1 MSLVT
6 LELDKLMQQN
16 SISELRNC
24 PEYVKLCEAHAIGLE
39 SVQKVINYLS
49 DAINVD
55 KAEGIWLDYIGWLLG
70 TDRQY
75 MNIARFFSA
84 NEDDINREKYF
95 WFANQNI
102 GQIASLQDELFR
114 RRIYGKIGY
123 NTSKGTRNENIEIIK
138 NITFADHVII
148 KNISPMV
155 LDITIYGDNI
165 LETNTLLDDIELVL
179 GDGVG
184 INRLQIRS
192 LNEWTSQ

>member
-6 LELDKLMQQN
+6 LELDKIMQQN

-24 PEYVKLCEAHAIGLE
+24 PEYVKLCEAHAVGLG
-39 SVQKVINYLS
+39 SVQKAINYLS

-55 KAEGIWLDYIGWLLG
+55 KAEGVWLDYIGWLLG

-75 MNIARFFSA
+75 MNIARFFSV

-95 WFANQNI
+95 WFANQTI

-114 RRIYGKIGY
+114 RR
-123 NTSKGTRNENIEIIK
+123 
-138 NITFADHVII
+138 I

-165 LETNTLLDDIELVL
+165 LETNSLLDDIELVL